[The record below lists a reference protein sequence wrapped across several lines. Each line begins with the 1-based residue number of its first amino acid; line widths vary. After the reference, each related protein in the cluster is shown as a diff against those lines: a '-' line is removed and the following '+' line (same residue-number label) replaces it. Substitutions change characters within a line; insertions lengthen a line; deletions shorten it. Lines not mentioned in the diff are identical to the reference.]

1 MHAIITDSIFFWLRA
16 DSKIIESKKDVY
28 NCGVIFIITA
38 LISVSLFQA
47 VQQVVTNLQISH
59 IELRNEDSFDIQ
71 RYVHERKVEKIIVP
85 LEGEI
90 AEVKNNFV
98 KVQCMHVGNHCVVC
112 MKYNS

>member
-1 MHAIITDSIFFWLRA
+1 M
-16 DSKIIESKKDVY
+16 
-28 NCGVIFIITA
+28 
-38 LISVSLFQA
+38 QA

-85 LEGEI
+85 LDGEI

-98 KVQCMHVGNHCVVC
+98 KVN
-112 MKYNS
+112 KYKL